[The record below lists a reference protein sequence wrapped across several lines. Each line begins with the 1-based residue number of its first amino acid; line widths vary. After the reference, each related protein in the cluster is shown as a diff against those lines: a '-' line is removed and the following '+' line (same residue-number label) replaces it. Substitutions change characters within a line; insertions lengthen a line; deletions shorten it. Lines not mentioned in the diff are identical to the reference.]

1 MTTPIL
7 TALTMLGAMLIKMAL
22 RLPIAAAM
30 AIPGAIGFG
39 LIAGLDPLLNAL
51 KGTTVARLSVYE
63 LSIIPLFILMGQLA
77 VNSGLSHALF
87 KAAAAWIGHLRGGIA
102 MASILAS
109 AVFGSICGSS
119 VATAATITQV
129 AYPEMHRH
137 GYPNRLSTA
146 TLAAGG
152 TLGILIP
159 PSVPLVIYAIL
170 AEQNIAKLY
179 LASMIPALLA
189 VIGYL
194 CVLQFTPQQGLHHQP
209 RATPAERGKAV
220 RDVWPIALIFVA
232 IFGGIYAGFFTPTEA
247 AAVGLILVALLGSAR
262 KGLSVQAVKASI
274 LTTAETTAM
283 IFMIFIGADLM
294 NAGLALTQMPMAL
307 AGWVTS
313 LAISPMFVLIV
324 ILVLLL
330 ILCSVMDELSMM
342 ILTIPILFPTLMGL
356 DLWGLSG
363 AEKAIW
369 FGILVLSVVQF
380 GLIAPPVGL
389 NVILVNGL
397 VKGVPIRETY
407 AGVIPF
413 IAADLARIVLLLFVP
428 GLTLVLL

>member
-7 TALTMLGAMLIKMAL
+7 TALTMLGAMLIMMAL

-87 KAAAAWIGHLRGGIA
+87 KAATAWIGHLRGGLA

-194 CVLQFTPQQGLHHQP
+194 CVLQFTPQQGLRHQP

-313 LAISPMFVLIV
+313 LAISPMFVLIA

>member
-7 TALTMLGAMLIKMAL
+7 TALTMLGAMLIMMAL

-87 KAAAAWIGHLRGGIA
+87 KAATAWIGHLRGGLA

-194 CVLQFTPQQGLHHQP
+194 CVLQFTPQQGLRHQP

-247 AAVGLILVALLGSAR
+247 AAVGLILVAWLGSAR

-313 LAISPMFVLIV
+313 LAISPMFVLIA

>member
-1 MTTPIL
+1 MTTPTI
-7 TALTMLGAMLIKMAL
+7 TALMMLGAMLVMMAL

-39 LIAGLDPLLNAL
+39 LIAGFDPLLNAL

-87 KAAAAWIGHLRGGIA
+87 KAAAAWIGHLRGGLA
-102 MASILAS
+102 MAAILAS

-194 CVLQFTPQQGLHHQP
+194 CVLQFTPQRGLRHQP
-209 RATPAERGKAV
+209 RATPAERRQAM

-247 AAVGLILVALLGSAR
+247 AAVGVVLVALLGSSR
-262 KGLSVQAVKASI
+262 KGLSLQAVKASI
-274 LTTAETTAM
+274 LATAETTAM
-283 IFMIFIGADLM
+283 IFVIFIGADLM

-313 LAISPMFVLIV
+313 LAISPMLVLIA

-342 ILTIPILFPTLMGL
+342 ILTIPILFPTIMGL
-356 DLWGLSG
+356 DLWGLGG

-413 IAADLARIVLLLFVP
+413 IATDLARIVLLLFVP

>member
-1 MTTPIL
+1 MTTPTI
-7 TALTMLGAMLIKMAL
+7 TALMMLGAMLVMMAL

-39 LIAGLDPLLNAL
+39 LIAGFDPLLNAL

-87 KAAAAWIGHLRGGIA
+87 KAAAAWIGHLRGGLA
-102 MASILAS
+102 MAAILAS

-194 CVLQFTPQQGLHHQP
+194 CVLQFTPQRGLRHQP
-209 RATPAERGKAV
+209 RATPAERRQAM

-247 AAVGLILVALLGSAR
+247 AAVGVVLVALLGSSR
-262 KGLSVQAVKASI
+262 KGLSLQAVKASI
-274 LTTAETTAM
+274 LATAETTAM
-283 IFMIFIGADLM
+283 IFVIFIGADLM

-313 LAISPMFVLIV
+313 LAISPMLVLIA

-342 ILTIPILFPTLMGL
+342 ILTIPILFPTIMGL
-356 DLWGLSG
+356 DLWGLGG

-413 IAADLARIVLLLFVP
+413 IATDFARIVLLLFVP

>member
-1 MTTPIL
+1 MTL
-7 TALTMLGAMLIKMAL
+7 LGAMLIMMAL

-39 LIAGLDPLLNAL
+39 LIAGIDPLLNAL

-77 VNSGLSHALF
+77 VHSGLSHALF
-87 KAAAAWIGHLRGGIA
+87 KAAAAWIGHLRGGLA

-129 AYPEMHRH
+129 AYPEMRRH
-137 GYPNRLSTA
+137 GYSNRLSTA

-189 VIGYL
+189 LIGYL
-194 CVLQFTPQQGLHHQP
+194 CVLQFTHQSGLRDQA
-209 RATPAERGKAV
+209 RATRAQRVQAM
-220 RDVWPIALIFVA
+220 RDIWPIALIFVA
-232 IFGGIYAGFFTPTEA
+232 IFGGIYGGIFTPTEA
-247 AAVGLILVALLGSAR
+247 AAVGLGLVALLGWGR
-262 KGLSVQAVKASI
+262 KGLSRQAVKVSI
-274 LTTAETTAM
+274 LATAETTAM

-307 AGWVTS
+307 ANWVTALTIPPMLVL
-313 LAISPMFVLIV
+313 LA

-330 ILCSVMDELSMM
+330 ILCAVMDELSMM
-342 ILTIPILFPTLMGL
+342 ILTIPILFPTIMGL
-356 DLWGLSG
+356 DLWGLAG
-363 AEKAIW
+363 TEKAIW

-380 GLIAPPVGL
+380 GLMAPPVGL
-389 NVILVNGL
+389 NVVLVNGL
-397 VKGVPIRETY
+397 VKEVPIRETY
-407 AGVIPF
+407 AGVMPF
-413 IAADLARIVLLLFVP
+413 IASDLARIVLLLLAP
-428 GLTLVLL
+428 GLTLMLV

>member
-1 MTTPIL
+1 MTTPTI
-7 TALTMLGAMLIKMAL
+7 TALMMLGAMLVMMAL

-30 AIPGAIGFG
+30 AIPGAFGFG
-39 LIAGLDPLLNAL
+39 LIAGFDPLLNAL

-87 KAAAAWIGHLRGGIA
+87 KAAAAWIGHLRGGLA
-102 MASILAS
+102 MAAILAS

-194 CVLQFTPQQGLHHQP
+194 CVLQFTPQRGLRHQP
-209 RATPAERGKAV
+209 RATPAERRQAM

-247 AAVGLILVALLGSAR
+247 AAVGVVLVALLGSSR
-262 KGLSVQAVKASI
+262 KGLSLQAVKASI
-274 LTTAETTAM
+274 LATAETTAM
-283 IFMIFIGADLM
+283 IFVIFIGADLM

-313 LAISPMFVLIV
+313 LAISPMLVLIA

-342 ILTIPILFPTLMGL
+342 ILTIPILFPTIMGL
-356 DLWGLSG
+356 DLWGLGG

-413 IAADLARIVLLLFVP
+413 IATDLARIVLLLFVP